1 MVLVRA
7 LKKVM
12 REQRVR
18 SSTGTG
24 TAPTAPAGDAPDA
37 PSAEERRSR
46 ISFSNSDLAFGK
58 HHLFVRALFFV

>member
-24 TAPTAPAGDAPDA
+24 TAPTAPAGDARD
-37 PSAEERRSR
+37 SATGSTRRPRSAR
-46 ISFSNSDLAFGK
+46 GGLILANP
-58 HHLFVRALFFV
+58 H